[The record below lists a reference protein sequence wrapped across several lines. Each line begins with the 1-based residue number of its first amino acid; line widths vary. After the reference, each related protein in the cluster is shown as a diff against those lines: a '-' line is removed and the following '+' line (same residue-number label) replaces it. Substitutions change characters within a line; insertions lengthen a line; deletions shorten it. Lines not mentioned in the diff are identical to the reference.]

1 MAQTTEYT
9 ERLEQIA
16 HTVFGELSDDQV
28 LQLLAERKQ
37 LEALKE
43 QYEQVQK
50 EQEEKAHMQ
59 AEKAEIESQLEHL
72 NTLISPDKPDDEL
85 IHLVEE
91 RKVLEEKLAAADQ
104 ALGGSSVSEVSIQA
118 QEEKPEEKPKE
129 NSVEKSEEEPAL
141 VIGKK
146 EEEKPVE
153 SHSESQSQGTDQFVV
168 NKDFGEHKIQEFT
181 LDANS
186 ELAQYISQ
194 MEGNP
199 DGMGKLLEDLPVAAK
214 RDKMFM
220 LAVAQIDPAYAMHY
234 ADKDVLKKDEDF
246 NVKVVSMKGKRAS
259 GNVLAEMT
267 PEARTEAVVMAAVK
281 QDYKNVRF
289 VLPQMKSYDQILERA
304 KKMALQKVKE
314 LKESV
319 DIAVL
324 VPKILQKDK
333 AFMEQVEKLVPKE
346 E

>member
-1 MAQTTEYT
+1 MFMAETTVKYT

-16 HTVFGELSDDQV
+16 HTAFDTLSDDQV

-37 LEALKE
+37 LETLRE
-43 QYEQVQK
+43 QYEQAQK
-50 EQEEKAHMQ
+50 EQEAKVRMQ

-72 NTLISPDKPDDEL
+72 NALISPDKPDDEL

-91 RKVLEEKLAAADQ
+91 RKVLEEKLVAADQ
-104 ALGGSSVSEVSIQA
+104 ALGGSSVPPVSLSA
-118 QEEKPEEKPKE
+118 PEEKSKE
-129 NSVEKSEEEPAL
+129 RLVEEPAL
-141 VIGKK
+141 VIGKT
-146 EEEKPVE
+146 EEKKPEE
-153 SHSESQSQGTDQFVV
+153 SHDESQSKNTDQLVISE
-168 NKDFGEHKIQEFT
+168 DFGEHKIQEFT

-199 DGMGKLLEDLPVAAK
+199 DGMGKLLEDLPVAVK

-220 LAVAQIDPAYAMHY
+220 LSVAQIDPAYAMHY
-234 ADKDVLKKDEDF
+234 AEDALKKDEDF

-259 GNVLAEMT
+259 GNVLAEMA

-289 VLPQMKSYDQILERA
+289 ALPQMKSYDQILERA
-304 KKMALQKVKE
+304 KKMALQKVKD
-314 LKESV
+314 LKDGV
-319 DIAVL
+319 DITVL

>member
-1 MAQTTEYT
+1 MAETMEYT

-16 HTVFGELSDDQV
+16 HTVFGALSDDQV

-50 EQEEKAHMQ
+50 EQEEKAQMQ
-59 AEKAEIESQLEHL
+59 AEKAEIESQLEQL

-91 RKVLEEKLAAADQ
+91 RKVLEEKLAAAEQ
-104 ALGGSSVSEVSIQA
+104 SLGGSSVSLASTSTP
-118 QEEKPEEKPKE
+118 EEKPEEKT
-129 NSVEKSEEEPAL
+129 VEEPAL
-141 VIGKK
+141 VIGKA

-153 SHSESQSQGTDQFVV
+153 IEEKSERQGIDQSAVD
-168 NKDFGEHKIQEFT
+168 KDFGEHKIQEFT

-186 ELAQYISQ
+186 ELGQYISQ
-194 MEGNP
+194 MENNP
-199 DGMGKLLEDLPVAAK
+199 DGMGKLLETLPVAAK

-220 LAVAQIDPAYAMHY
+220 LSVAQIDPAYAMHY

-259 GNVLAEMT
+259 GNVLAEMA

-289 VLPQMKSYDQILERA
+289 ALPQMKSYDQILERA
-304 KKMALQKVKE
+304 KKSALEKVKE

>member
-1 MAQTTEYT
+1 MAETTEYT

-43 QYEQVQK
+43 QYERVQK

-91 RKVLEEKLAAADQ
+91 RRVLEEKLAVANQ
-104 ALGGSSVSEVSIQA
+104 GLGGSVASEVSIPA
-118 QEEKPEEKPKE
+118 PEEK
-129 NSVEKSEEEPAL
+129 SAEKAVEEPAL
-141 VIGKK
+141 VIGKT

-153 SHSESQSQGTDQFVV
+153 IEEKSEQQGIDQSAVDA
-168 NKDFGEHKIQEFT
+168 DFGEHKIQEFT

-186 ELAQYISQ
+186 ELGQYISQ
-194 MEGNP
+194 MESNP
-199 DGMGKLLEDLPVAAK
+199 DGMGKVLEGLPVAAK
-214 RDKMFM
+214 HDKLFM

-234 ADKDVLKKDEDF
+234 AEDVLKKDEDF
-246 NVKVVSMKGKRAS
+246 NVKVVSMKGKRTS

-289 VLPQMKSYDQILERA
+289 ALPQMKSYDQILERA
-304 KKMALQKVKE
+304 KKSALEKVKE